1 MTGVYP
7 ASSIS
12 SRKGSES
19 WPLSATTAVPG
30 GTSTG
35 TSLSAGT
42 NSCCSETSAAAIS
55 KPNGNPLASTTTLPA
70 SCPCRPWF
78 FRRRHP
84 FFCADERGIREQLVE
99 IELAELVEL
108 PDQDGMDIFQHTFAG
123 PFLEPAPAGA
133 PRGQVDGDVPPSCA
147 IAQQPKDTLQALAV
161 IDPRSAALEVRC
173 VLRK

>member
-1 MTGVYP
+1 MGPNRVLCRPPRACP
-7 ASSIS
+7 AAL
-12 SRKGSES
+12 R
-19 WPLSATTAVPG
+19 PARHSAQAPTVAVRRRRLPRSPSPTATRWLPR
-30 GTSTG
+30 
-35 TSLSAGT
+35 
-42 NSCCSETSAAAIS
+42 
-55 KPNGNPLASTTTLPA
+55 PLPA

-108 PDQDGMDIFQHTFAG
+108 PDQDGMDVFQHTFVG

-133 PRGQVDGDVPPSCA
+133 PRGQVDRDVPPSCP
-147 IAQQPKDTLQALAV
+147 IAQQPKNTLQALAV